1 MAKRKSALGKGL
13 GALLP
18 DNEER
23 TADGES
29 VASTRLYNFEDRIRS
44 AGSVTDLAVDRI
56 VPNPYQPREH
66 FDEAALDE
74 LAQSI
79 RQLGIIQPLTV
90 RSLGPNHFELIS
102 GERRLRAARLAGLDR
117 VPAYI
122 READTEAML
131 EMAIVENVQ
140 REQLN
145 PIEIS
150 LGYRRLMDECDLTQE
165 QVALKVGKSR
175 PAVANYLRL
184 LKLPPLIQAGL
195 RDGHLTTGHARAL
208 LSLESDAQQQE
219 VLDAIIHKGLSV
231 RETEQLVKK
240 MSAPAK
246 PAKPSGKADN
256 ALPQHV
262 RLEIE
267 RMTDRIRSTLGT
279 KVAIKPSSDGKSGKI
294 EVEFYSADD
303 LERLVDLLSDG

>member
-18 DNEER
+18 DNEDR
-23 TADGES
+23 TADGGS

-66 FDEAALDE
+66 FDDAALEE

-208 LSLESDAQQQE
+208 LSLESDEQQQE
-219 VLDAIIHKGLSV
+219 VLDAIINKGLSV

-240 MSAPAK
+240 MSAPAR
-246 PAKPSGKADN
+246 PAKASGKAEN

-262 RLEIE
+262 RLEME

>member
-1 MAKRKSALGKGL
+1 
-13 GALLP
+13 
-18 DNEER
+18 
-23 TADGES
+23 
-29 VASTRLYNFEDRIRS
+29 
-44 AGSVTDLAVDRI
+44 
-56 VPNPYQPREH
+56 
-66 FDEAALDE
+66 
-74 LAQSI
+74 
-79 RQLGIIQPLTV
+79 
-90 RSLGPNHFELIS
+90 
-102 GERRLRAARLAGLDR
+102 
-117 VPAYI
+117 
-122 READTEAML
+122 
-131 EMAIVENVQ
+131 VQ

-208 LSLESDAQQQE
+208 LALESDSQQQE

-246 PAKPSGKADN
+246 PSKSSSKTEN
-256 ALPQHV
+256 VLPQNV

-267 RMTDRIRSTLGT
+267 RMTDRVRSALGT